1 MIVLEN
7 IHKSFGKRRLFEGLN
22 LVFRE
27 GRTTAIL
34 GPNASG
40 KTTLVKTILGLVI
53 PEKGRVMVNG
63 KDLLKDA
70 SYHRLI
76 GYMPQIPEF
85 PENLTIREI
94 VHMVKE
100 LRGEDPKRLE
110 ELVDLLMLSKEL
122 DKRFSSLSGGT
133 RQKVGALLALIFD
146 QPVLVLDEP
155 MVGLGPITAYRLKS
169 FLIKEKE
176 RGKTII
182 YISHIMVEV
191 EELADDIVFITEGK
205 VVFQGSVEDLKNS
218 TGKDRLEEAVLCLL
232 S

>member
-1 MIVLEN
+1 
-7 IHKSFGKRRLFEGLN
+7 
-22 LVFRE
+22 
-27 GRTTAIL
+27 
-34 GPNASG
+34 
-40 KTTLVKTILGLVI
+40 
-53 PEKGRVMVNG
+53 
-63 KDLLKDA
+63 
-70 SYHRLI
+70 
-76 GYMPQIPEF
+76 
-85 PENLTIREI
+85 
-94 VHMVKE
+94 
-100 LRGEDPKRLE
+100 
-110 ELVDLLMLSKEL
+110 MLSKEL

-155 MVGLGPITAYRLKS
+155 MVGLDPITAYRLKS

>member
-1 MIVLEN
+1 MW
-7 IHKSFGKRRLFEGLN
+7 IH
-22 LVFRE
+22 
-27 GRTTAIL
+27 
-34 GPNASG
+34 
-40 KTTLVKTILGLVI
+40 
-53 PEKGRVMVNG
+53 
-63 KDLLKDA
+63 
-70 SYHRLI
+70 
-76 GYMPQIPEF
+76 Q
-85 PENLTIREI
+85 
-94 VHMVKE
+94 
-100 LRGEDPKRLE
+100 RLE

-133 RQKVGALLALIFD
+133 RQKVGALLALIYD

-155 MVGLGPITAYRLKS
+155 MVGLDPITAYRLKS